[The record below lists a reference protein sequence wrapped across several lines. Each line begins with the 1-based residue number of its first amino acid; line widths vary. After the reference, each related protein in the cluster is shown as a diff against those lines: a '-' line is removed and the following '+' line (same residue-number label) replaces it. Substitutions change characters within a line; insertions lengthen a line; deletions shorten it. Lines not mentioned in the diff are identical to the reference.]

1 MYEYI
6 DDQRSVAANS
16 MYTYSTM
23 ETILLYLAEFLS
35 LKLNVVIFFK
45 HFVHKTGWEDLEGWS
60 WIRLFFS
67 GFGSSTLPP
76 VPYASLPRVLHICTK
91 MWHFIF

>member
-23 ETILLYLAEFLS
+23 ETILLYLAGFLS
-35 LKLNVVIFFK
+35 LKLNLLIFLKQFGK
-45 HFVHKTGWEDLEGWS
+45 NK
-60 WIRLFFS
+60 FFS
-67 GFGSSTLPP
+67 KTCLARIKAF
-76 VPYASLPRVLHICTK
+76 
-91 MWHFIF
+91 